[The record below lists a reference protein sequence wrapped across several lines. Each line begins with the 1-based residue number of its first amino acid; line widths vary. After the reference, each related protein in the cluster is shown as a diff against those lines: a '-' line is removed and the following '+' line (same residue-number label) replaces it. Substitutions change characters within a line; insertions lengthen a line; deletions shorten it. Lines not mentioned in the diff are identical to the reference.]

1 MAVSIVHRNA
11 YTHFNPH
18 STQRSIVSRRAIL
31 LPFRRG
37 ASSLGPHDFWRE
49 HHAQQITCA
58 SDLYRRVDNRLGWLG
73 HVSLGRNRQR
83 RAAIEGTRILRIAN
97 LAGANLGTAPT
108 TLSYPAAIR
117 VAGNGDNFI
126 LDCGNGRVAVT
137 ASNGTAKAS
146 FSLATPAKTQWEAIT
161 DLALDKAGNVY
172 LTNAVANSVEKYS
185 ATGQKLATFAT
196 GEVKGPQG
204 LAVTSNGEII
214 VSDTMNHAVAIFDAE
229 GKLLKKIGQQGEG
242 NGQFQYPR
250 GVAVDSQGNIYV
262 ADSLNAKSKYSTPK
276 VISSGSGALRATKQV
291 NSKCPPL
298 WQLTRQTSGCRI
310 PNSIASRGLISMAR
324 NRKYLHFRLVHKR
337 MRLIIRRVS
346 T

>member
-1 MAVSIVHRNA
+1 M
-11 YTHFNPH
+11 H
-18 STQRSIVSRRAIL
+18 SKSRVL
-31 LPFRRG
+31 LTFTAALITGLAGLAMFHLG
-37 ASSLGPHDFWRE
+37 AT
-49 HHAQQITCA
+49 AQEA
-58 SDLYRRVDNRLGWLG
+58 
-73 HVSLGRNRQR
+73 
-83 RAAIEGTRILRIAN
+83 AAIEGTRILRIAN

-262 ADSLNAKSKYSTPK
+262 ADSLNARIQVFNSQGNFVRKWGSKGDKAGQFQMPAALAINATNVWVSDPEFNRIQRFDLDGTKPQIFALPAGTQADALNHPK
-276 VISSGSGALRATKQV
+276 GIDVTATG
-291 NSKCPPL
+291 
-298 WQLTRQTSGCRI
+298 T
-310 PNSIASRGLISMAR
+310 
-324 NRKYLHFRLVHKR
+324 
-337 MRLIIRRVS
+337 LIIANSGNHAVDVFQIANK
-346 T
+346 